1 MNSIISVDTQ
11 CVTTWLTRFETALAA
26 ADLVAQLL
34 GQDVADRV
42 GQIWGLNEQGELSN
56 MFMPTP
62 QK

>member
-42 GQIWGLNEQGELSN
+42 GQIWGLNGQGELSN